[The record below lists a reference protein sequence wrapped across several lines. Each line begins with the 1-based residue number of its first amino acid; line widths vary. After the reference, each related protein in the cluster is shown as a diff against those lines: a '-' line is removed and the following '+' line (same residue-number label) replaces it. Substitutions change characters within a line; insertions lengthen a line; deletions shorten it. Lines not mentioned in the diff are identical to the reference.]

1 MNKYKSNQAKLMRN
15 KSSKEK
21 HIPSKALYKQKY
33 TTLLKTKRHKNEYN
47 AEEEAR

>member
-1 MNKYKSNQAKLMRN
+1 MNKHESNQVKFMKN
-15 KSSKEK
+15 ESSKEK

-33 TTLLKTKRHKNEYN
+33 TTPLKKKKRKNEYN